1 MGYRRCLALVL
12 LLGFWLL
19 IQGRLEPDF
28 SSAHSSL
35 AFHAAD
41 LAHQHNDSSP
51 APLTP
56 AGAHKDQH
64 GCYHSHAPFVVV
76 ETAFN
81 CQVVLTVLV
90 TATLETPH
98 SFALTSI
105 LRPPRA

>member
-1 MGYRRCLALVL
+1 MDFRRCLALML
-12 LLGFWLL
+12 LVGFWLL

-28 SSAHSSL
+28 TSAHSSL

-76 ETAFN
+76 ETAFSR
-81 CQVVLTVLV
+81 QSVSTALV
-90 TATLETPH
+90 TTTLEIPY
-98 SFALTSI
+98 SLALANI
-105 LRPPRA
+105 LHPPRA